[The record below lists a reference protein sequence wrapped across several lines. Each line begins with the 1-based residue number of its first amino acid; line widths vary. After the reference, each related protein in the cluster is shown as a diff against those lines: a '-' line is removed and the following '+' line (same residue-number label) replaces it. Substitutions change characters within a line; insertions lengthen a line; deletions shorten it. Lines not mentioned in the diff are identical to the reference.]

1 MKLPYRILSLDGGG
15 CWALI
20 QAKALDNLFPNLTG
34 HQILGQFDLAIANS
48 GGSIVLAGLI
58 KNLTPSQILDL
69 FQIQSN
75 RDGIFVRKS
84 FLEYEATKAL
94 GVGPRYIAAD
104 KLNGLRKIM
113 DSTPNAPVGSLKM
126 SDVTG
131 YIETTSKVIAPQII
145 IVGFDYDLTREIFF
159 RSKHSSLADPNL
171 AFNPDLASA
180 VHASSNAPINYFDAP
195 AEVVVLSD
203 GTVRRFWDGAIGG
216 FNNPVLQGVAEAIG
230 NNVRAEDI
238 VALSIG
244 TGTVW
249 RPQGPPHQNE
259 NLNLFKAPGP
269 QNTINDLKKVAD
281 AILDD
286 PPDDASINAHIEM
299 GAPQIPHIVR
309 LSPFV
314 RPVLDN
320 WPAPGGTAWKLP
332 PGFSNFHI
340 PGKAVSPSDGLEAF
354 IYLAN
359 LDMDATDQNDI
370 TMLIQLAEQWI
381 NGTIPNQPIRRNLQT
396 GDCEI
401 GFNTYTDGLKAWR
414 AF

>member
-1 MKLPYRILSLDGGG
+1 MPYRILSLDGGG

-20 QAKALDNLFPNLTG
+20 QAKALDNLFPGLAG

-48 GGSIVLAGLI
+48 GGSIVLAGLV
-58 KNLTPSQILDL
+58 KNLTPTQILGL

-75 RDGIFVRKS
+75 RDGIFVRKN
-84 FLEYEATKAL
+84 FLEYEGAKAL
-94 GVGPRYIAAD
+94 GVGPRYIAAA
-104 KLNGLRKIM
+104 KLNGLRSVM
-113 DSTPNAPVGSLKM
+113 DSGPNAPVGSLKM
-126 SDVTG
+126 SEITQ
-131 YIETTSKVIAPQII
+131 YIETTSKVTAPQVII
-145 IVGFDYDLTREIFF
+145 AGFDYDWTREIFF

-195 AEVVVLSD
+195 AEIVILSD
-203 GTVRRFWDGAIGG
+203 GTTRRFWDGAIGG

-230 NNVRAEDI
+230 NNVRPEDI

-249 RPQGPPHQNE
+249 RPQGPPQHNE
-259 NLNLFKAPGP
+259 DANLFSDVES
-269 QNTINDLKKVAD
+269 QNTINDLKKMTG

-286 PPDDASINAHIEM
+286 PPDDASINAHIET
-299 GAPQIPHIVR
+299 GALQKPRIIR

-320 WPAPGGTAWKLP
+320 WPASGGTAWKLP
-332 PGFSNFHI
+332 PGFDNFKI
-340 PGKAVSPSDGLEAF
+340 PGKAASPDDNLEAF
-354 IYLAN
+354 SYLAG

-370 TMLIQLAEQWI
+370 TMLTQLAEQWI
-381 NGTIPNQPIRRNLQT
+381 QGAIPNQPIRRNLQT

-401 GFNTYTDGLKAWR
+401 GFNTYADGVKAWKS
-414 AF
+414 F